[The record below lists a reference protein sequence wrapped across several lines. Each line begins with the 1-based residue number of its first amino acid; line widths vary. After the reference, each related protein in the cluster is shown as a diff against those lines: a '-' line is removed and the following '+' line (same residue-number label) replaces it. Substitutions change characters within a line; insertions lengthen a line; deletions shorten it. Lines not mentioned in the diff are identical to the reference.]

1 MRDRLCLPGLPRGA
15 SRRVQGGVTNSVVN
29 SGEAQL
35 RRADRSPAL
44 DRGIRVGI
52 VTYGVMHLLIALIAF
67 QMVLG
72 QGGGKSASGSGA
84 FAELARSGFGRVVL
98 WVMVLGFL
106 MLVVWQG
113 IEAAIGHRQ
122 EEGGKRTGK
131 RVMSAAKAV
140 VYAVLGVT
148 AATTALGSSGGSGG
162 SSPDSLTARLM
173 SAPGGQVLVVLVG
186 LGIVAVGGAL
196 AYRGIKEKFTEH
208 LDAGATRGDR
218 RGPIV
223 LLGKVGYLAKG
234 AALAAVGV
242 LVVVAG
248 VRHEAKRSGGL
259 DAALRELLQQPF
271 GGWLV
276 GAVALGL
283 AAFGLYCF
291 AWARHLRR

>member
-1 MRDRLCLPGLPRGA
+1 M
-15 SRRVQGGVTNSVVN
+15 TNSAVN
-29 SGEAQL
+29 SGQAQL
-35 RRADRSPAL
+35 HRANRNPHL

-52 VTYGVMHLLIALIAF
+52 VTYGVMHLLIAFIAL

-72 QGGGKSASGSGA
+72 QGGGESASGSGA
-84 FAELARSGFGRVVL
+84 FAELAESGFGRLVL

-113 IEAAIGHRQ
+113 IEAAIGHQ
-122 EEGGKRTGK
+122 DEDGGKRTGK
-131 RVMSAAKAV
+131 RLVSVGKAV
-140 VYAVLGVT
+140 VYAAFGLS
-148 AATTALGSSGGSGG
+148 AATTALGSSGGSGGGSG

-186 LGIVAVGGAL
+186 LGIVGVGAVL
-196 AYRGIKEKFTEH
+196 AYQGIKEKFTDH
-208 LDAGATRGDR
+208 LDAGASQSDR

-223 LLGKVGYLAKG
+223 VLGKVGYVAKG
-234 AALAAVGV
+234 TALAAVGV

-271 GGWLV
+271 GAWLV
-276 GAVALGL
+276 AAVAVGL